1 MAVELE
7 DLMAQF
13 ATTGFVIRRTNPGGR
28 IASAERLLG
37 FAGVVDLAGAVD
49 ADTKKGTVR
58 LKRNT
63 QEWFD
68 VELDF
73 SPVASIIEATVQETV
88 TVFNTALALAA
99 VSDIAASVDADTS
112 RLKLALTS
120 AVPYPDLQIKSKL
133 AGALNFGGCRL
144 NEGLGS
150 YWKKYINDEVKSIA
164 PAVDRTENENIDS
177 EGALGTI
184 TRITI
189 KGHRNGTALVITTKF
204 LDQELKQ
211 MVEGGKF
218 YPSDGIHPAGYEPP
232 LSDDQSTPN
241 CTVITFSPMYD
252 KGQSNAGQEIA
263 YKSDTYYAC
272 LGTVGDVSSDSKA
285 IADHTYNLTANEYK
299 DENGTRHA
307 PPKEGL
313 YTPAQWE
320 ALNVRGW

>member
-1 MAVELE
+1 MAVELN

-13 ATTGFVIRRTNPGGR
+13 ATTGFVIRRTNPGGKM
-28 IASAERLLG
+28 ALADRLLG
-37 FAGVVDLAGAVD
+37 FAGVVDLADAVD
-49 ADTKKGTVR
+49 ATTKKGSVS

-73 SPVASIIEATVQETV
+73 SLVASIIEVSVQETV
-88 TVFNTALALAA
+88 TVFNTALAAA
-99 VSDIAASVDADTS
+99 SITDVTASVDADTS
-112 RLKLALTS
+112 RLRLAFTS
-120 AVPYPDLQIKSKL
+120 GVPYPDLQIKSKL
-133 AGALNFGGCRL
+133 AGALNFGGCRM
-144 NEGLGS
+144 NEGLGC

-164 PAVDRTENENIDS
+164 PTVDRTENENIDS

-189 KGHRNGTALVITTKF
+189 KGHRNGVALVITTKY

-211 MVEGGKF
+211 MVEGGRF
-218 YPSDGIHPAGYEPP
+218 YPSDGINPAGYEPP
-232 LSDDQSTPN
+232 LSDDLAAPN
-241 CTVITFSPMYD
+241 CTVMTFSPMYD
-252 KGQSNAGQEIA
+252 KGQSNEGQEVA

-272 LGTVGDVSSDSKA
+272 LGTVGDVSSDAKA
-285 IADHTYNLTANEYK
+285 IADHTYNLNANEYT